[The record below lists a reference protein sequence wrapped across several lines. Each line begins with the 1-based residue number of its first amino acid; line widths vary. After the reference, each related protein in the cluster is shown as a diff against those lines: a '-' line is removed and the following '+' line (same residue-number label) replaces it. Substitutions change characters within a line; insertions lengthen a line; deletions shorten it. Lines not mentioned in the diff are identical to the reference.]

1 MQIINLNTIQ
11 MQLKSTFKVLTLLVG
26 VLFFSSCSDDDEDDV
41 VPMFFTDS
49 DYQTEYE
56 FTLGDTLVID
66 HEIQHIPLNTA
77 FSWVLGE
84 TVISTTKNLE
94 YIVGEAG
101 TFALEFNAKAEN
113 DSLLRSYQLT
123 VNDPYDLYY
132 RPKTE
137 NSSEYISEI
146 IEYKPAPGQ
155 FINDTYGTME
165 AAGKI
170 VGGKSD
176 LLSLGAWGG
185 YVVFSFD
192 HTIENR
198 EDAKDFVVYGNA
210 MNGLSEPGIVQVS
223 FDENGNGLPDDAW
236 YELAGSAHDAE
247 TTLLDYATTYT
258 NPGEHADVPWVDN
271 LNNDGSVLV
280 SSYHAQNYYPL
291 FIEEQEQVTFNG
303 TRVFPTINS
312 SGFVSIDALEWGYVD
327 NFDAEYST
335 YGGNAMEID
344 WAIDADRNAVN
355 LKGIDFVKVYSGV
368 QENAGWLG
376 EVSTEIKGASDLSM
390 IN

>member
-1 MQIINLNTIQ
+1 MIINLYTNQ
-11 MQLKSTFKVLTLLVG
+11 MQLKLTFKLMALLG
-26 VLFFSSCSDDDEDDV
+26 AILFISSCSDDDEEEM
-41 VPMFFTDS
+41 VPMSFANS
-49 DYQTEYE
+49 DYQSAYE
-56 FTLGDTLVID
+56 FTLGDTLVINQ
-66 HEIQHIPLNTA
+66 EIQNIPLNTS
-77 FSWVLGE
+77 FSWVMGE
-84 TVISTTKNLE
+84 TVIATTKNVE
-94 YIVGEAG
+94 YILGEAG
-101 TFALEFNAKAEN
+101 TFAIEFNAKADN
-113 DSLLRSYQLT
+113 DSLFRAYQLT
-123 VNDPYDLYY
+123 VNDPYELYF

-137 NSSEYISEI
+137 SSSEYISEI

-155 FINDTYGTME
+155 FINDAYGTME
-165 AAGKI
+165 AAAKI

-185 YVVFSFD
+185 YVVFTFD
-192 HTIENR
+192 HTIENQ

-223 FDENGNGLPDDAW
+223 FDGNGNGLPDDAW

-271 LNNDGSVLV
+271 RDTSGSVLV

-291 FIEEQEQVTFNG
+291 FIEEQEEVTFSG
-303 TRVFPTINS
+303 TKVSPTINS
-312 SGFVSIDALEWGYVD
+312 NGFVSIDALEWGYVD

-335 YGGNAMEID
+335 YGGNALEID
-344 WAIDADRNAVN
+344 WAVDADGNVVD